1 MTNRIADY
9 FDPVAGHPLDRPEFA
24 DRQRV
29 LKALCLGLM
38 VMMTMVTLLV
48 IAVVRFALGARPL
61 PGNAGLVGGIPI
73 LTIIAAVITLTV
85 PLVATIL
92 VPLLRA
98 AGIRRVATTEPAPPE
113 PGAVDENDADRLWKV
128 YSAGKF
134 VEYALAEAAV
144 LATAVLFHV
153 TSDCLMMGFIAA
165 MVLFMLVKFPT
176 TAKARVWFDEALPEL
191 DRIRQSEPPTGE

>member
-9 FDPVAGHPLDRPEFA
+9 FDPDAGHPLDRPEFA

-73 LTIIAAVITLTV
+73 LTVIAAVITLTV

-113 PGAVDENDADRLWKV
+113 PGAADENDADRLWKV

-153 TSDCLMMGFIAA
+153 TSDFLMMGFIAA

-176 TAKARVWFDEALPEL
+176 TAKARAWFDEAVPEL
-191 DRIRQSEPPTGE
+191 DRIRQSEPPAGE

>member
-1 MTNRIADY
+1 MINRIADY
-9 FDPVAGHPLDRPEFA
+9 LDPDAGHPLDRPEFA

-29 LKALCLGLM
+29 LRILCGGLM
-38 VMMTMVTLLV
+38 VAMTLVTLLV

-73 LTIIAAVITLTV
+73 LTVVAATITLTV

-92 VPLLRA
+92 VPLIRTS
-98 AGIRRVATTEPAPPE
+98 GIRKVATTPPAPPE
-113 PGAVDENDADRLWKV
+113 PGAPDENDADRLWKV

-134 VEYALAEAAV
+134 VEYALAEGAV

-153 TSDCLMMGFIAA
+153 TSDWLMMGFIGA
-165 MVLFMLVKFPT
+165 MVLFMLTKFPT
-176 TAKARVWFDEALPEL
+176 AAKARTWFDEALPEL
-191 DRIRQSEPPTGE
+191 DRIRQSEPPPAE